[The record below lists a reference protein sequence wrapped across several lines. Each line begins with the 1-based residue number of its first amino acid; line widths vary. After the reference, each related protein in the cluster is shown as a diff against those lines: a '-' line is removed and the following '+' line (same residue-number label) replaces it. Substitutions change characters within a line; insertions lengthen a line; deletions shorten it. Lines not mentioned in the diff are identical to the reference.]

1 MEGTLS
7 LLDKISGALMSFDFL
22 SDLLDI
28 LLVTFI
34 IYEGIRIIRGSRTFQ
49 VIKGVI
55 FLVAVYLVINFLEM
69 EASEYL
75 MRPLIENGLLIAV
88 VLFSPELRNMLEKF
102 GRRSITDFSFL
113 GFRANKA
120 FNEEVANL
128 VNDFCKST
136 SEMSESKTG
145 ALVVFERET
154 PLKDIINSGTV
165 LDAKSSPEIFNSLFF
180 KNSALHDGAVV
191 VRDGRVHA
199 AGCILPLTQNKDLAS
214 ELGTRHRAA
223 IGMSEQSD
231 AVVVV
236 VSEETGFVSVAI
248 NGILQRDVSNGELRE
263 ILLGELI
270 PRLNDEGN
278 EKKSF
283 LKKYIKKFKSDD
295 KKSDEQSSEKIK
307 EESRGDVDE
316 G

>member
-128 VNDFCKST
+128 VNDFCKS
-136 SEMSESKTG
+136 SNEMSETKTG

-191 VRDGRVHA
+191 VKDAKIYA
-199 AGCILPLTQNKDLAS
+199 AGCILPLTQNNAISSD
-214 ELGTRHRAA
+214 LGTRHRAA

-231 AVVVV
+231 AVVVI
-236 VSEETGFVSVAI
+236 VSEETGYISVAI
-248 NGILQRDVSNGELRE
+248 NGKLQRDIKTSNLRE
-263 ILLGELI
+263 ILLSNLI
-270 PRLNDEGN
+270 SN
-278 EKKSF
+278 
-283 LKKYIKKFKSDD
+283 DD
-295 KKSDEQSSEKIK
+295 KKNKPRKKIRGGNSEK
-307 EESRGDVDE
+307 
-316 G
+316 